1 MNNIDEVRKRE
12 KEAILFL
19 LRKIKPYF
27 EDPDV
32 TNIWVD
38 DGIVSFKKF
47 GQEIQS
53 TDTYLTA
60 QECMTI
66 IDDIASHMNIVI
78 NPHEYPV
85 LEGTIPSWN
94 ARITGIYKWVKF
106 PFITIR
112 KRPTKV
118 FSIDTYIERGQLTK
132 DKADL
137 IKKYI
142 KDKKNILVSGGT
154 DSGKTTFT
162 NAIIHEMALNT
173 PNERFYIVEDN
184 PEIQC
189 TAKYTQFLTIDTE
202 DAFKCVKLALRASPN
217 RIIFGEIRDGRVLWA
232 LLDSWNTGHPG
243 GVSTIHASSA
253 EGTFLRMKTLLKQA
267 FGIEQPVKDLIDMI
281 VHLQKTPQGIEIDEV
296 IVTDDYTDSQ
306 IEEIAKLSIEADN
319 NSSFF

>member
-66 IDDIASHMNIVI
+66 IDDIASHMNLVI

-118 FSIDTYIERGQLTK
+118 FSIDTYVERGQLSK

-137 IKKYI
+137 IK
-142 KDKKNILVSGGT
+142 NI
-154 DSGKTTFT
+154 
-162 NAIIHEMALNT
+162 
-173 PNERFYIVEDN
+173 
-184 PEIQC
+184 
-189 TAKYTQFLTIDTE
+189 
-202 DAFKCVKLALRASPN
+202 
-217 RIIFGEIRDGRVLWA
+217 
-232 LLDSWNTGHPG
+232 
-243 GVSTIHASSA
+243 
-253 EGTFLRMKTLLKQA
+253 
-267 FGIEQPVKDLIDMI
+267 
-281 VHLQKTPQGIEIDEV
+281 
-296 IVTDDYTDSQ
+296 
-306 IEEIAKLSIEADN
+306 
-319 NSSFF
+319 